1 MSVRSGDRARANKVD
16 TKRRLR
22 RSQIRLL
29 RRLATPAKDATPA
42 NDPTPAEKAE

>member
-1 MSVRSGDRARANKVD
+1 MSFKTGHRARAHKVT

-29 RRLATPAKDATPA
+29 RRLATPAKEAGAHQPEAITKP
-42 NDPTPAEKAE
+42 

>member
-29 RRLATPAKDATPA
+29 RRLATPAKSEGASEPSST
-42 NDPTPAEKAE
+42 EKAS